1 MPYPPPKFTS
11 MDTEEEEKSF
21 TSPEITLTLLKKFT
35 VEEIMALAAK
45 TAAESEKDVI
55 TIEDDDD
62 DDVKTPP
69 PKKRPLRQARI
80 KARFVTAKQLEEER
94 VRKFPSRAG
103 KASTQPERK
112 SPRRAQTPRTP
123 PRHQPRHQPPTPRQQ
138 APFEQRF
145 YVVGQIPPRQRPLPN
160 DRMEE
165 ISRGGYDATTNIPT
179 GVNKSAGRDRYGCP
193 KVAVSGGDFIRSKW
207 AKWVQCK
214 VLVEV
219 IADDVTFD
227 EFREEIQDAAD
238 NVYEA
243 AEDAFMDSEIGYQV
257 INAGNARNDVN

>member
-103 KASTQPERK
+103 KALTPERK
-112 SPRRAQTPRTP
+112 SPRRAQNTT
-123 PRHQPRHQPPTPRQQ
+123 
-138 APFEQRF
+138 
-145 YVVGQIPPRQRPLPN
+145 
-160 DRMEE
+160 
-165 ISRGGYDATTNIPT
+165 DATTSTTTSTTPST
-179 GVNKSAGRDRYGCP
+179 PSASP
-193 KVAVSGGDFIRSKW
+193 V
-207 AKWVQCK
+207 
-214 VLVEV
+214 
-219 IADDVTFD
+219 
-227 EFREEIQDAAD
+227 
-238 NVYEA
+238 
-243 AEDAFMDSEIGYQV
+243 
-257 INAGNARNDVN
+257 